1 MAAIRFIF
9 EALLQFLLVT
19 LFLLRVVL
27 PLARADSRN
36 EFSQAVMRLTN
47 PLILPLRRVLPPVG
61 KVDTASL
68 LALLVVQLFT
78 TATLWLLGSYP
89 WVRNGL
95 QFTHV
100 MLVQLIL
107 SLLLFYRFALFIYIL
122 LSWVAPNAHSPA
134 SSLLTNLCE
143 PLLRPVRRMI
153 PPIANL
159 DLSAVFVLIG
169 LQALAI
175 LVGGT
180 LTASF

>member
-9 EALLQFLLVT
+9 EALLQFLVVT
-19 LFLLRVVL
+19 LFLLRVLL
-27 PLARADSRN
+27 PLVRADSRN

-47 PLILPLRRVLPPVG
+47 PLILPLRKVLPPIG

-68 LALLVVQLFT
+68 VALLVVQMFT

-89 WVRNGL
+89 WISNGL

-100 MLVQLIL
+100 MLVRLIL
-107 SLLLFYRFALFIYIL
+107 SLLYLYMFALVIYIL
-122 LSWVAPNAHSPA
+122 LGWVAPNTHSPG
-134 SSLLTNLCE
+134 SVLLSNLCE
-143 PLLRPVRRMI
+143 PLLRPVRRLI
-153 PPIANL
+153 PRIA
-159 DLSAVFVLIG
+159 DIDFSAFFVLVG

-175 LVGGT
+175 LVEGS